1 MLESFILIFLHGKH
15 IYIHIY
21 IQNLRE
27 MFLSLFGHFQKIL
40 KNIFFLGSLK
50 KIGIRGFL
58 VMHLSRKFED
68 LFFFFF
74 LDVKFQFRFLG
85 KSLAFFW
92 LEKYDFLT
100 CKRFFFDINSPNSP
114 DIYNSFYQVDPKKL
128 YYFYKC
134 WNYQKNKFSKEF
146 FCARKW
152 SIFSNILE

>member
-1 MLESFILIFLHGKH
+1 VLESFILIFLHGKH

-68 LFFFFF
+68 FFFFFF

-85 KSLAFFW
+85 KSLAFF
-92 LEKYDFLT
+92 
-100 CKRFFFDINSPNSP
+100 
-114 DIYNSFYQVDPKKL
+114 
-128 YYFYKC
+128 
-134 WNYQKNKFSKEF
+134 
-146 FCARKW
+146 
-152 SIFSNILE
+152 